1 MCLHSAFHFY
11 PNLQKS
17 FNSRYPFLSGKI
29 DINYLQD
36 PGRFVH
42 HVFGQEGAYLP
53 GGLRSLPAEVAGD
66 DRGTPPVAPPP
77 WHSRPSSRPAR
88 AWSTSTAQCRH
99 SNVYPARALL
109 CRCSSSLT
117 KCMLKPWQN
126 KCFLFTEHFTDKRNK
141 YSTNSTS

>member
-11 PNLQKS
+11 PNLLKS
-17 FNSRYPFLSGKI
+17 LNSRYPFLSGKI

-66 DRGTPPVAPPP
+66 DRGD
-77 WHSRPSSRPAR
+77 SSC
-88 AWSTSTAQCRH
+88 STTTL
-99 SNVYPARALL
+99 ALETIFKA
-109 CRCSSSLT
+109 SLGVI
-117 KCMLKPWQN
+117 N
-126 KCFLFTEHFTDKRNK
+126 IDR
-141 YSTNSTS
+141 SV